1 MNTHARMVLYTAIVL
16 VSAPFAVAEDAST
29 REAQL
34 VDLVQRLEG
43 RLEQVEQELSE
54 LKSQQQ
60 AAAPAVTA
68 APPGAA
74 TPPPAAA
81 EPLPLDAPQPLQ
93 VYWRDGL
100 ELKSADGAF
109 SIRVGGRIQ
118 LDTAFFDEDADWAR
132 LGAEYPEFGLGDE
145 QDGLEFRR
153 SRLSIGGTIYRDLA
167 FRAEYDFAADSPGN
181 DGGRFADVFLEL
193 KNLPYIGSLRIGHFQ
208 EQFTLEEAISNR
220 HLTYLERGLPNVFAP
235 SFNVGAMARNTL
247 LEERMTWSLGIF
259 KTTDDWPS
267 ENDSSEVDGYAVTGR
282 VSGLPWKSED
292 GRRYLHLGASA
303 TRRNP
308 DGPFRYRARPEAHL
322 AQAYLDTGTLETS
335 SLFAYGGEMLMVYG
349 PASLQAEYVRSELD
363 VQYMGERHF
372 DSYYVSGSWFLTGE
386 SRPYQAAE
394 GAPTRLRPKHPFSLR
409 DETKGWGAWEVALRY
424 SALDLNDGPVRGG
437 EMDDWTFALN
447 WYLNANTRI
456 MLNYILSH
464 PENDL
469 NDGDVE
475 ILQTRFQ
482 IDF

>member
-1 MNTHARMVLYTAIVL
+1 MVLYTAIVL
-16 VSAPFAVAEDAST
+16 IAAPFAAADDASA

-34 VDLVQRLEG
+34 ADLVQRLEG
-43 RLEQVEQELSE
+43 RLEQVERELSE

-60 AAAPAVTA
+60 AAAPAVSA
-68 APPGAA
+68 APPGATTA
-74 TPPPAAA
+74 APAPAKT
-81 EPLPLDAPQPLQ
+81 LPLDAPQPLE

-118 LDTAFFDEDADWAR
+118 LDTAFFDEDSDWAR
-132 LGAEYPEFGLGDE
+132 LGAAYPEFGLGDE

-153 SRLSIGGTIYRDLA
+153 SRLSVGGTIYRDLA

-193 KNLPYIGSLRIGHFQ
+193 KNLPYLGTLRIGHYQ
-208 EQFTLEEAISNR
+208 EPFTLEEVISNR
-220 HLTYLERGLPNVFAP
+220 HTTYLERGLTNVFAP
-235 SFNVGAMARNTL
+235 SFNVGAMARNSL
-247 LEERMTWSLGIF
+247 LDERMTWTLGLF

-267 ENDSSEVDGYAVTGR
+267 ENDSSEQDGYAVTGR
-282 VSGLPWKSED
+282 VTGLPWKSED

-335 SLFAYGGEMLMVYG
+335 SLLAYGGEALLVYG

-363 VQYMGERHF
+363 VQDIGERHF
-372 DSYYVSGSWFLTGE
+372 DSFYVSGSWFLTGE
-386 SRPYQAAE
+386 SRPYSAAE

-409 DETKGWGAWEVALRY
+409 EETKGWGAWEVALRY

-437 EMDDWTFALN
+437 EMEDWTFALN
-447 WYLNANTRI
+447 WYLNSNTRI
-456 MLNYILSH
+456 MLNYILAH

-482 IDF
+482 VDF